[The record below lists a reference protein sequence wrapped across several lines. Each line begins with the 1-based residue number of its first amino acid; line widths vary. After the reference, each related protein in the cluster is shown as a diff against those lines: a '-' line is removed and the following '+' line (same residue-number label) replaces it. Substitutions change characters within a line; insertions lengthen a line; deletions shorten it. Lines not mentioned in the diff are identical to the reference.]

1 MILDEIKK
9 ANVEAIKSKDTNAR
23 SILSVVINKAMQ
35 ETIKKRATGGQ
46 LVDADLVAIIQKT
59 IKELNEEKVNYE
71 KVGNI
76 QNCQAIEEQKK
87 LIEKYLPQMMTDA
100 EIRDVILSLDD
111 KSIPFVMKY
120 FKANYNGKC
129 EMGRVQQI
137 LKSL

>member
-35 ETIKKRATGGQ
+35 ETIKKRTTGGQ

-59 IKELNEEKVNYE
+59 IKELNEEKLNYE

-76 QNCQAIEEQKK
+76 QNCKAIEEQKQ

>member
-9 ANVEAIKSKDTNAR
+9 ANVEAIKNKDTNAR

-59 IKELNEEKVNYE
+59 IKELNEEKLNYE

-76 QNCQAIEEQKK
+76 QNCQAIDEQKQ

>member
-59 IKELNEEKVNYE
+59 IKELNEEKLNYE

-76 QNCQAIEEQKK
+76 QNCKEIEEQKQ

>member
-59 IKELNEEKVNYE
+59 IKELNEEKLNYE

-76 QNCQAIEEQKK
+76 QNCKEIEEQKQ

-120 FKANYNGKC
+120 FKANYKGKC

>member
-9 ANVEAIKSKDTNAR
+9 ANVEAIKNKDTNAR

-35 ETIKKRATGGQ
+35 ETIKKRTTGDS

-100 EIRDVILSLDD
+100 EIRDIILSLDD
-111 KSIPFVMKY
+111 KSIPYVMKY

>member
-59 IKELNEEKVNYE
+59 IKELNEEK
-71 KVGNI
+71 
-76 QNCQAIEEQKK
+76 
-87 LIEKYLPQMMTDA
+87 L
-100 EIRDVILSLDD
+100 
-111 KSIPFVMKY
+111 
-120 FKANYNGKC
+120 
-129 EMGRVQQI
+129 
-137 LKSL
+137 

>member
-59 IKELNEEKVNYE
+59 IKELNEEKLNYE

-76 QNCQAIEEQKK
+76 QNCKAIEEQKK

-100 EIRDVILSLDD
+100 EIRDIILSLDD

>member
-1 MILDEIKK
+1 
-9 ANVEAIKSKDTNAR
+9 
-23 SILSVVINKAMQ
+23 MQ
-35 ETIKKRATGGQ
+35 
-46 LVDADLVAIIQKT
+46 
-59 IKELNEEKVNYE
+59 
-71 KVGNI
+71 
-76 QNCQAIEEQKK
+76 

>member
-9 ANVEAIKSKDTNAR
+9 ANVEAIKNKNTNAR

-35 ETIKKRATGGQ
+35 ETIKKRTTGGE

-59 IKELNEEKVNYE
+59 IKELNEEKANYE
-71 KVGNI
+71 KVGNKE
-76 QNCQAIEEQKK
+76 NCKAIEEQKL
-87 LIEKYLPQMMTDA
+87 LIEKYLPKMMSDA

-111 KSIPFVMKY
+111 KSIPTVMKH

-129 EMGRVQQI
+129 DMGRVQQI